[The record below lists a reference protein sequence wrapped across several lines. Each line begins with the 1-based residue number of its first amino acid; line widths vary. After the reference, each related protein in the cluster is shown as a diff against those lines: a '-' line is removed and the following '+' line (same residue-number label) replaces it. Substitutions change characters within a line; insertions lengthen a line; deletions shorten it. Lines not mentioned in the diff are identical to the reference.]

1 MVYPDRKVCP
11 VHSAVLHCTVLQV
24 KYCLTV
30 RQPPDS
36 LNLPSQVLCAVQLYL
51 TVVCPAVPGPV
62 ERHAG
67 PVQQRGEQQRQG
79 APPDDQTQHGSVR
92 YTITAPTRLQ
102 CINCFLDPVGC
113 SHCKPGLASPK
124 SNLATAPAPE
134 RWKLALALIYG
145 LFVSW
150 LTAVTM
156 TVVHDRVPDMNKEP
170 QSLSQLRATP
180 LDQVKSNLNGPNIP
194 GANVVYHIQ

>member
-1 MVYPDRKVCP
+1 MQHYR
-11 VHSAVLHCTVLQV
+11 
-24 KYCLTV
+24 
-30 RQPPDS
+30 
-36 LNLPSQVLCAVQLYL
+36 
-51 TVVCPAVPGPV
+51 PG
-62 ERHAG
+62 
-67 PVQQRGEQQRQG
+67 
-79 APPDDQTQHGSVR
+79 
-92 YTITAPTRLQ
+92 RLQ
-102 CINCFLDPVGC
+102 CTNCVPDPVGC

-170 QSLSQLRATP
+170 QSLSLLRATP
-180 LDQVKSNLNGPNIP
+180 LDQLKPMEPILCISHSEV
-194 GANVVYHIQ
+194 